1 MVQDRVLERKVFQA
15 GEIIFKEGDE
25 GLRAYVV
32 QAGGVEIF
40 KIKDGKRVVLGI
52 VGPGGIFGEMALID
66 DVPRMACAAA
76 VDVTTVILI
85 SRQMLEEKL
94 SKADPFLRG
103 LINVFASNLR
113 LIAQRNIVDDFP
125 HPGKP
130 ATPEG

>member
-1 MVQDRVLERKVFQA
+1 MVQDKVLERKVFQA

-25 GLRAYVV
+25 GIRAYVV
-32 QAGGVEIF
+32 QAGGVEIY
-40 KIKDGKRVVLGI
+40 KLKDGKRVVLGV

-66 DVPRMACAAA
+66 DVPRMAYAAA

-113 LIAQRNIVDDFP
+113 AVAQRTVGDEMP
-125 HPGKP
+125 HPRKP
-130 ATPEG
+130 LNPAG